1 MKQGEVAMETMRSG
15 KLCFAEW
22 EGLRYKRRAG
32 KVPKRGNGVTTGAKH
47 MWIAVSSLVQIEQS

>member
-1 MKQGEVAMETMRSG
+1 METMRSG